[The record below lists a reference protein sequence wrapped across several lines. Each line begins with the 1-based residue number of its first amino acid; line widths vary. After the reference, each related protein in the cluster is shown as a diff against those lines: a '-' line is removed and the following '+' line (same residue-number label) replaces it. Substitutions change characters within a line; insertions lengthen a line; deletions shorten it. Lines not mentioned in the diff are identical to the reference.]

1 MQASSFECILIA
13 MCDLYY
19 KEAITTPT
27 AQSKK
32 LDKKSILKWHSVDLL
47 AIAREANWTPG
58 ALPPNVTYKGQKRYR
73 RKAKIGDYLKR
84 VHELRNLV
92 HPARYLQE
100 HHGKRI
106 PKAYYD
112 AAEEVGEVARRWI
125 AYQDS
130 VRETAKLSK
139 KKQRPKKTR

>member
-19 KEAITTPT
+19 KETINTPT

-32 LDKKSILKWHSVDLL
+32 LDKKSILKWYSAELL
-47 AIAREANWTPG
+47 AIAREAKWTPA
-58 ALPPNVTYKGQKRYR
+58 ALPPNVTYNEQKRYR
-73 RKAKIGDYLKR
+73 KKAKIGDYLKR

-92 HPARYLQE
+92 HPARYLLK

-106 PKAYYD
+106 TKAYYD
-112 AAEEVGEVARRWI
+112 DAEEVGEIGRKWI

-139 KKQRPKKTR
+139 KKRQPKKTR